1 MERLN
6 LSKEEIISC
15 LKDFLENFYDLEF
28 EDVVLNNDEKKRS
41 VLLSYYIIYHGMRQK
56 VFLPLEIGNFTMLL
70 KYAVERKNGFFGTN
84 VAVLPGEELKCRV
97 NYRSTDNVYGRR
109 RKR

>member
-6 LSKEEIISC
+6 LSKEEVISC

-28 EDVVLNNDEKKRS
+28 
-41 VLLSYYIIYHGMRQK
+41 
-56 VFLPLEIGNFTMLL
+56 
-70 KYAVERKNGFFGTN
+70 
-84 VAVLPGEELKCRV
+84 
-97 NYRSTDNVYGRR
+97 TDNVYGRR